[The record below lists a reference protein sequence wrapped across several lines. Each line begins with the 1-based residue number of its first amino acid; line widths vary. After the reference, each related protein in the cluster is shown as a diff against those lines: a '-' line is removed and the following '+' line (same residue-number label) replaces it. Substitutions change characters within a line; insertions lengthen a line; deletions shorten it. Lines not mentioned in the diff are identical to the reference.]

1 MALPRMCDMRGYKMG
16 VNMSAPSKGFT
27 LVELLIV
34 IVIIGIL
41 ASVAVPNYTRMV
53 ERAKAE
59 QAVTYLKVI
68 RTGEKIYYANNTSYT
83 ACADVGQ
90 IKSRLGAEVTDE
102 HYLFSITSSP
112 STTFLATATRKTDN
126 KTINLDQDG
135 AFGGTSPFKP

>member
-1 MALPRMCDMRGYKMG
+1 MKR
-16 VNMSAPSKGFT
+16 GFT

-34 IVIIGIL
+34 LVIIGIL

-68 RTGEKIYYANNTSYT
+68 RTGEKIYYASNVSYT
-83 ACADVGQ
+83 ACANIGE

-102 HYLFSITSSP
+102 HYLFSVTSNP
-112 STTFLATATRKTDN
+112 STSFLATAKRKTDN
-126 KTINLDQDG
+126 TTITLDQDNNY
-135 AFGGTSPFKP
+135 GGTSPFKP

>member
-1 MALPRMCDMRGYKMG
+1 MR
-16 VNMSAPSKGFT
+16 KGFT
-27 LVELLIV
+27 LIELLIV

-68 RTGEKIYYANNTSYT
+68 RTGEKIYYASNVSYT
-83 ACADVGQ
+83 ACANIGQ
-90 IKSRLGAEVTDE
+90 INARLRAEVTDE

-112 STTFLATATRKTDN
+112 STTFLATATRKTDG
-126 KTINLDQDG
+126 KTITLTDDNT
-135 AFGGTSPFKP
+135 FGGTSPFKP